1 MPIDTPSS
9 RGQERNSIK
18 AARANQ
24 AAHIDKQVGEAI
36 RRRRTALG
44 LKQDQIAFAL
54 EISYQQIQ
62 KYEAGSN
69 RVSAGRLAQIAHEL
83 GVPVSHFFD
92 GLALQAESTRGAKQT
107 APPISLRYSPPNTA
121 QWLDVLGKIKDP
133 EVEIALFSLVK
144 ALAHDSPT

>member
-1 MPIDTPSS
+1 MPIDPPSS
-9 RGQERNSIK
+9 RGQERNSGK
-18 AARANQ
+18 APRANQ
-24 AAHIDKQVGEAI
+24 AAYIDKQVGEAI

-92 GLALQAESTRGAKQT
+92 GLTLQDQISGGAKQT
-107 APPISLRYSPPNTA
+107 SPPASLRYSPPTSA
-121 QWLDVLGKIKDP
+121 QWLDALGKIKNP

-144 ALAHDSPT
+144 ALAHDFPV

>member
-1 MPIDTPSS
+1 MPIDQASS

-18 AARANQ
+18 AARAYQ
-24 AAHIDKQVGEAI
+24 AAYIDKQVGEAI

-44 LKQDQIAFAL
+44 LKQDQIALAL

-83 GVPVSHFFD
+83 GVPVNHFFD
-92 GLALQAESTRGAKQT
+92 SITLQDQISGVTKPMPPGA
-107 APPISLRYSPPNTA
+107 SLRYSPPNTA
-121 QWLDVLGKIKDP
+121 QWLDALGKIKNP

-144 ALAHDSPT
+144 ALAHEPSI